1 MITYKDLEKFGLGE
15 KRAKVYLASLE
26 LGPATAAEIAQKS
39 GVKRATTYVEIE
51 SLMEAGLMSTY
62 EHNKKTLF
70 SAESPEALKRILK
83 NQEEKLKSAENSL
96 AGILPALLSMH
107 TYAEEKPKVRF
118 FEGKEGLDTIKDEIL
133 KTRDKELES
142 IFSVDDL
149 NKVFTPNELSDY
161 FRRRLKKKIKVR
173 AIYTRFAGPFE
184 KIIKGDKL
192 RIVPQ
197 DKFPIAVDITIFSDR
212 VAISSLKGKLVGV
225 IIENREIASTLR
237 SFFDLA
243 WEAAER
249 YQKEK

>member
-1 MITYKDLEKFGLGE
+1 MVNSTEITHQQRSKT
-15 KRAKVYLASLE
+15 S
-26 LGPATAAEIAQKS
+26 AT
-39 GVKRATTYVEIE
+39 R
-51 SLMEAGLMSTY
+51 
-62 EHNKKTLF
+62 
-70 SAESPEALKRILK
+70 
-83 NQEEKLKSAENSL
+83 
-96 AGILPALLSMH
+96 LLVNCSYI
-107 TYAEEKPKVRF
+107 TQVPCQNIRY
-118 FEGKEGLDTIKDEIL
+118 
-133 KTRDKELES
+133 
-142 IFSVDDL
+142 
-149 NKVFTPNELSDY
+149 ELSDY